1 MVLAQIL
8 MTSKSSKFKIIIINL
23 KTVMAVSMQGI
34 SYNPLR
40 CCLSV
45 TVSTTNPSAARD
57 TLYDWLNDLALLPE
71 VKGHEGS

>member
-1 MVLAQIL
+1 
-8 MTSKSSKFKIIIINL
+8 
-23 KTVMAVSMQGI
+23 MAVSMQGI
-34 SYNPLR
+34 SYNPLK

-71 VKGHEGS
+71 VKRNHGSFPVKRISNVIHPKTKKRTSQ